1 MNVKRRTI
9 TQALIAFAFATLS
22 GCAAAPTLTMISAD
36 GIFQDYRIAPEA
48 AVENLE
54 FVEVYFATNRLIE
67 VDEVESTITDSR
79 GDYSLGKALVS
90 IPLASHELGTSELAF
105 TFGLVTI
112 NRNPNRNIYL
122 HDVRTVAAESWHQ
135 RLSQQ
140 PRRGLM
146 YVHGYNMTFENAT
159 RIAAQLQHDIR
170 YPGVALAFNW
180 PSRGNFA
187 QYTVDEGNIEWSEV
201 DLNRYINELCI
212 NQGLTHLD
220 IVAHS
225 MGSRAVT
232 NSVITLARRDE
243 RIRQC
248 IGHVVLASPDID
260 AGTFK
265 RAIAPEFAELDIPL
279 TLYAS
284 SKDSALKAS
293 KTIHGSYP
301 RVGESGEDL
310 TVIEGVTTIDT
321 TEISD
326 SLFGHSDYA
335 QTPALLTDLRL
346 MLSEGLP
353 PEQRQTLRVQ
363 SHSTTGLPYY
373 QLIEPG
379 Q

>member
-1 MNVKRRTI
+1 MNVNSRTI
-9 TQALIAFAFATLS
+9 ILALLAFAFATLS

-54 FVEVYFATNRLIE
+54 FVEVYFATNRQIDISE
-67 VDEVESTITDSR
+67 TENTITDSR

-90 IPLASHELGTSELAF
+90 IPLNNHELGTSQLAF
-105 TFGLVTI
+105 TFGPVTI

-122 HDVRTVAAESWHQ
+122 HDVRTNNPDDWHQ
-135 RLSQQ
+135 RLSRQ
-140 PRRGLM
+140 PRRGLL

-201 DLNRYINELCI
+201 DLNRYIKELCLT
-212 NQGLTHLD
+212 QGLTHID

-232 NSVITLARRDE
+232 NSVLTLARLND

-260 AGTFK
+260 AATFQ
-265 RAIAPEFAELDIPL
+265 RAIAPDFAALNIPI
-279 TLYAS
+279 TIYAS

-301 RVGESGEDL
+301 RVGESGDDL

-363 SHSTTGLPYY
+363 SHSASGLTYY
-373 QLIEPG
+373 QLVEPG
-379 Q
+379 R